1 MEVGCHSGVPELTF
15 VAFRVFVSRIGED
28 VSHSKARVCP
38 VETREGHP

>member
-1 MEVGCHSGVPELTF
+1 MQVGFHTAFRSFKF